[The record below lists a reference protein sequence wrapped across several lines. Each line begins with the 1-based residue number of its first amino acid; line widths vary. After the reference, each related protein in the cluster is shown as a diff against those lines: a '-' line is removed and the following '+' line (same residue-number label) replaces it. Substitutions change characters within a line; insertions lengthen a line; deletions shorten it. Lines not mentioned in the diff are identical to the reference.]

1 MTEEAVKPTPF
12 FRTRNFNL
20 ALLWVLFIA
29 ASAGTFILSRN
40 LENGS
45 GNQAAAFF
53 GGSRTYEVSLYQG
66 RIEPTE
72 LSVRVGDEVLFIV
85 KDDSLHNMAE
95 ERTRRSDARLQSGE
109 FGKDESYSL
118 IFQTKSHITF
128 YDRLDSDIRIDI
140 TID

>member
-1 MTEEAVKPTPF
+1 MSEEALKPVPF
-12 FRTRNFNL
+12 YRSRNFNL

-40 LENGS
+40 LESGR
-45 GNQAAAFF
+45 GNQASAFF
-53 GGSRTYEVSLYQG
+53 GNTRTHEVSLYQG
-66 RIEPTE
+66 RVEPTE

-85 KDDSLHNMAE
+85 KDDSLHNMVE
-95 ERTRRSDARLQSGE
+95 ERTRRGDARLQSGE
-109 FGKDESYSL
+109 FGRGESYSL
-118 IFQTKSHITF
+118 IFQTKSEITF